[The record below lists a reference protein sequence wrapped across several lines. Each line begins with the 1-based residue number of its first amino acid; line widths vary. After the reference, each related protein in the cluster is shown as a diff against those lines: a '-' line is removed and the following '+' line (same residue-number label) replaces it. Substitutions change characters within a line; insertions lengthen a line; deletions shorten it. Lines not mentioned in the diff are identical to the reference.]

1 MQKGLRL
8 TWRNVPPSD
17 AVAERVEELVAR
29 LERFDHR
36 LTGATVSLECI
47 GAHHRHSGAQYRV
60 RVELSVPGAR
70 LVVGRD
76 PVASTAHADL
86 YAALNDAFREAR
98 RQLEDHA
105 RIAHRRVKTHD
116 GPALATVARLFADEG
131 YGFLRTPDDREIYF
145 HQRSVLNGAFRR
157 LRVGSTVR
165 FVEEAGDD
173 GPQASTVTHLRRR
186 RPSARE
192 AAPRA

>member
-17 AVAERVEELVAR
+17 AIAERVDQLVAR
-29 LERFDHR
+29 LERFDSR
-36 LTGATVSLECI
+36 LTGAAVSLERI

-60 RVELSVPGAR
+60 RIELSVPGAR

-76 PVASTAHADL
+76 PVASKTHADL

-116 GPALATVARLFADEG
+116 GPALARVARLFADEG
-131 YGFLRTPDDREIYF
+131 YGFLRTADDREIYF
-145 HQRSVLNGAFRR
+145 HRRSVLNGAFRR
-157 LRVGSTVR
+157 LHVGSAVR
-165 FVEEAGDD
+165 FVEEAGDE
-173 GPQASTVTHLRRR
+173 GPQASTVTALRR
-186 RPSARE
+186 RPSQE